1 MDFLGYVIGYDG
13 SVRIRK
19 HIKQRFARRWK
30 HVRSRRRRRELIGS
44 FYGVAKH
51 AHARHLFRKLTGLDM
66 TTFAELGFVYQH
78 DGKKEFAA
86 EPLRLSR
93 LANKQVTVKDFE
105 TDIRTRE
112 GDGRYLV
119 LVEHD
124 NRDYKFFTNSQKM
137 KAALDFALERN
148 ALPFECTI
156 ENIGGNAGYMFK

>member
-1 MDFLGYVIGYDG
+1 
-13 SVRIRK
+13 
-19 HIKQRFARRWK
+19 
-30 HVRSRRRRRELIGS
+30 
-44 FYGVAKH
+44 
-51 AHARHLFRKLTGLDM
+51 M

-86 EPLRLSR
+86 ETIRLSR